1 MTCGHLQVV
10 TVALTVACSPAAA
23 RAQEEQVPAGQA
35 PSSQVRVV
43 QDKTTIW
50 SRNPSMVLAI
60 VKAGTVMQA
69 VAREDRWIVVIVPA
83 SEGGK
88 GERGFVLAAHVEHV
102 AGTPE
107 IPVRQPDTSTASE
120 PAARP
125 AMSPPAIGIRGF
137 GVASYMFFQAHDSF
151 EAVFGSAWQ
160 PFYGGGGQVIIGDR
174 FFVDASFEQF
184 KKTGQRV
191 IVSNG
196 EVFPLGID
204 DEVTVNPFTVSGG
217 YRFRTNRNMVSYVGG
232 GIGTYRYRETSDFA
246 DPSENVDE
254 RHTGY
259 HALGGVEY
267 AVARWTFVAFE
278 VRYASVPDAL
288 GPPGV
293 SGEFD
298 ESNLGGFS
306 LGLRVLVGR

>member
-1 MTCGHLQVV
+1 VTRGHLQVG
-10 TVALTVACSPAAA
+10 TVVLTVACSAAA
-23 RAQEEQVPAGQA
+23 ATAQEEQVAAGQA
-35 PSSQVRVV
+35 APSQVRVV
-43 QDKTTIW
+43 QDQTTIW
-50 SRNPSMVLAI
+50 SRSPSLVLAI

-83 SEGGK
+83 SAGGK
-88 GERGFVLAAHVEHV
+88 GNRGFVLAAHVEHV

-107 IPVRQPDTSTASE
+107 IPVRQPDTSTPSE
-120 PAARP
+120 AAARP
-125 AMSPPAIGIRGF
+125 AVSPPAIGIRGF
-137 GVASYMFFQAHDSF
+137 GVASYALFRAHDSF

-160 PFYGGGGQVIIGDR
+160 PFYGGGGQVVIRDR

-217 YRFRTNRNMVSYVGG
+217 YRFRTNRSMVSYVGG

-267 AVARWTFVAFE
+267 GVARWTFVAFE

-298 ESNLGGFS
+298 ETNLGGFS

>member
-1 MTCGHLQVV
+1 VTRGHLQVV
-10 TVALTVACSPAAA
+10 TVVLTVACSAAA
-23 RAQEEQVPAGQA
+23 ATAQEEQVPAGQA
-35 PSSQVRVV
+35 APSQVRVV
-43 QDKTTIW
+43 RDKTTIW
-50 SRNPSMVLAI
+50 SRSPSLVLAI

-88 GERGFVLAAHVEHV
+88 GNRGFVLAAHVEHV

-107 IPVRQPDTSTASE
+107 IPVRQPDTLTPSE
-120 PAARP
+120 AAARP
-125 AMSPPAIGIRGF
+125 AVSPPAIGIRGF
-137 GVASYMFFQAHDSF
+137 GVASYSLFQARDSF
-151 EAVFGSAWQ
+151 EAVLGSAWQ
-160 PFYGGGGQVIIGDR
+160 PFFGGGGQVVIHDR

-217 YRFRTNRNMVSYVGG
+217 YRFRTNRSMVSYVGG

-267 AVARWTFVAFE
+267 GFARWTFVAFE

-293 SGEFD
+293 SREFD
-298 ESNLGGFS
+298 ETNLGGFS

>member
-1 MTCGHLQVV
+1 MTRGHLQVV
-10 TVALTVACSPAAA
+10 TVVLTVACSPAAA
-23 RAQEEQVPAGQA
+23 RAHEEQVPAGQA

-88 GERGFVLAAHVEHV
+88 GDRGYVLAAHVEHV

-107 IPVRQPDTSTASE
+107 IPVRQANTSTASE

-125 AMSPPAIGIRGF
+125 AVSPPAIGIRGF
-137 GVASYMFFQAHDSF
+137 GVASYTFFQAHDSF

-160 PFYGGGGQVIIGDR
+160 PFYGGGGQVVIRDR
-174 FFVDASFEQF
+174 FFVDASFEHF
-184 KKTGQRV
+184 NKTGQRV
-191 IVSNG
+191 VVSDG

-204 DEVTVNPFTVSGG
+204 DEVTVNPFTISAG
-217 YRFRTNRNMVSYVGG
+217 YRFRSSHAMVSYVGG
-232 GIGTYRYRETSDFA
+232 GFGSYQYKETSEFA
-246 DPSENVDE
+246 DPSANVEE
-254 RHTGY
+254 RHTSY
-259 HALGGVEY
+259 DALGGVEY
-267 AVARWTFVAFE
+267 GVGPWTFVAFE

-306 LGLRVLVGR
+306 MGLRVLVGR

>member
-1 MTCGHLQVV
+1 VTRGHLQVG
-10 TVALTVACSPAAA
+10 TVVLTVACSAAA
-23 RAQEEQVPAGQA
+23 ATAQEEQVPAGQA
-35 PSSQVRVV
+35 PPSQVRVV
-43 QDKTTIW
+43 KDQTTIW
-50 SRNPSMVLAI
+50 SRSPSLVLAI

-83 SEGGK
+83 SAGGK
-88 GERGFVLAAHVEHV
+88 GNRGFVLAAHVEHV

-107 IPVRQPDTSTASE
+107 IPVRQPDTSTPSE
-120 PAARP
+120 ATARP
-125 AMSPPAIGIRGF
+125 AVSPPPIGIRGF
-137 GVASYMFFQAHDSF
+137 GVASYALLRAHDSF

-160 PFYGGGGQVIIGDR
+160 PFYGGGGQVVIRDR

>member
-1 MTCGHLQVV
+1 VTRGHLQVG
-10 TVALTVACSPAAA
+10 TVVLTVACSAAA
-23 RAQEEQVPAGQA
+23 ATAQEEQVAAGQA
-35 PSSQVRVV
+35 APSQVRVV
-43 QDKTTIW
+43 QDQTTIW
-50 SRNPSMVLAI
+50 SRSPSLVLAI

-69 VAREDRWIVVIVPA
+69 VAREDRWIMVIVPA
-83 SEGGK
+83 SAGGK
-88 GERGFVLAAHVEHV
+88 GNRGFVLAAHVEHV

-107 IPVRQPDTSTASE
+107 IPVRQPDTSTPSE
-120 PAARP
+120 AAARP
-125 AMSPPAIGIRGF
+125 AVSPPAIGIRGF
-137 GVASYMFFQAHDSF
+137 GVASYTLFQAHDSF

-160 PFYGGGGQVIIGDR
+160 PFYGGGGQVVIRDR

-217 YRFRTNRNMVSYVGG
+217 YRFRTNRSMVSYVGG

-267 AVARWTFVAFE
+267 GVARWTFVAFE

-298 ESNLGGFS
+298 ETNLGGFS